1 MAYYKRLLFFGLISL
16 WFLIYSLIFLNLNYQ
31 LIEDYLNN
39 LDYGYMHLHGDARTY
54 FYTYLNLDDDFFKEL
69 TKLFLINAM
78 PSFYLYVINNHILA
92 YFTMLVLNAYLI
104 IKIFNSNRNSIILFL
119 VLFGSNSLTNLS
131 SINKEIF
138 AHTSILL
145 SILWI
150 RDNNRFYLF
159 MAICMAFFVR
169 PAFVLLIITIC
180 SRFIPRFKFKKFSI
194 TVLIMMSLLYPLI
207 LANFPFDKL
216 LQQDIPGFSQLASIA
231 TGYGL
236 FFLVF
241 FIRIIGTV
249 LDGILPSLSNF
260 NIYGLFD
267 SLLFLYIFFIAVKKS
282 ANYGKLLIFIVLLYV
297 SLSPIFHYRYLGVFS
312 ILFFYIGNYEMIK
325 HDVSNIKK

>member
-1 MAYYKRLLFFGLISL
+1 MTNYKRLLFFALIAI

-31 LIEDYLNN
+31 LIENYLDN
-39 LDYGYMHLHGDARTY
+39 LDYGYVHLHGDARTY
-54 FYTYLNLDDDFFKEL
+54 FYTYLNLDDDFLKEL

-78 PSFYLYVINNHILA
+78 PSFYLYIINNHILA
-92 YFTMLVLNAYLI
+92 YFAMLALNAYLL
-104 IKIFNSNRNSIILFL
+104 IKIFNKKPNLIILFL
-119 VLFGSNSLTNLS
+119 VLFGSNSLTNFS

-138 AHTSILL
+138 AHASILL

-169 PAFVLLIITIC
+169 PAFVLLIMTIC
-180 SRFIPRFKFKKFSI
+180 SRFIHRFNFKKFSI
-194 TVLIMMSLLYPLI
+194 SVLITMSILFPLI
-207 LANFPFDKL
+207 LTNFPFDKL

-241 FIRIIGTV
+241 FFRIIGTV

-267 SLLFLYIFFIAVKKS
+267 SLLLLYILFTAVKNS
-282 ANYGKLLIFIVLLYV
+282 SNYGKLLIFIVFIYV
-297 SLSPIFHYRYLGVFS
+297 SLSPIFHFRYLGVFS
-312 ILFFYIGNYEMIK
+312 ILFLYIGNYEMFRR
-325 HDVSNIKK
+325 DLSTIKK